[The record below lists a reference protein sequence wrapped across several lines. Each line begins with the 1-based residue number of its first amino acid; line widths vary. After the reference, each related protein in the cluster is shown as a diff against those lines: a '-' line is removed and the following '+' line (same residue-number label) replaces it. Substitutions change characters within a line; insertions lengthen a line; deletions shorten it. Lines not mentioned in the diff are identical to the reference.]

1 MNKKSLANQQ
11 FATDAISSQIK
22 FDSLDQ
28 MDINY
33 LTAIADVEDCKGAV
47 LSQNLLNFFYGA
59 NYLRHPLDIS
69 ENNANIEERK
79 ANQGDTA
86 KKENNVYV
94 FPNPIKSG
102 ERFTIHANGD
112 VALEIWTLSGQLLK
126 KVNARG
132 IDGCITVE
140 SAGMHPGIYLIR
152 TLGSDG
158 HTGVGKIIVK

>member
-1 MNKKSLANQQ
+1 MDL
-11 FATDAISSQIK
+11 
-22 FDSLDQ
+22 LDL
-28 MDINY
+28 NY

-69 ENNANIEERK
+69 ENNANIEKRK

-86 KKENNVYV
+86 KKENNVYE

-102 ERFTIHANGD
+102 ERFTIQANGN
-112 VALEIWTLSGQLLK
+112 VALEIWTLSGQLIK
-126 KVNARG
+126 KVNSRG
-132 IDGCITVE
+132 IEGCITVE
-140 SAGMHPGIYLIR
+140 SSGMHPGIYLIR